1 MSDHA
6 RNPLDQ
12 QIDRV
17 AARLVSVDHH
27 DAIVKRIVAGLP
39 ERNQRSGWLAVLAPQ
54 AALAA
59 ALIVAA
65 VVWTTREHEQDIEPL
80 LAPLVA
86 GVTALEGPVQYAP
99 VPGSGAP
106 VAPRLAARRVIE
118 GAPIAVADHER
129 SLAPIDAPVALE
141 VAALASP
148 SLPDEA
154 FVVLAPIVLTELPLS
169 GEAISPR

>member
-6 RNPLDQ
+6 RDPLDQ

-17 AARLVSVDHH
+17 AAHLVSVDHAA
-27 DAIVKRIVAGLP
+27 AIVERIVAGLP
-39 ERNQRSGWLAVLAPQ
+39 ARKQRSGWLAVLAPQ

-59 ALIVAA
+59 ALLVAA
-65 VVWTTREHEQDIEPL
+65 VVWTTREHEQDVEPL
-80 LAPLVA
+80 SAPLVA
-86 GVTALEGPVQYAP
+86 GVTAIEVPVRHAP
-99 VPGSGAP
+99 APRSGAP

-118 GAPIAVADHER
+118 GAPVAVADHER

-148 SLPDEA
+148 SLPEEA
-154 FVVLAPIVLTELPLS
+154 LVVLAPIVLTELALS
-169 GEAISPR
+169 GESNSPR